1 MTEANV
7 KAKDHGSYITFTIL
21 SVVIPFVGFILGIVY
36 LAKDKKVDKKL
47 GEHTL
52 AFSVIFGIF
61 WWILFAMFVP
71 SSTTT
76 LNTPSNSQ
84 NASDNL
90 QVTENKPLEEKKPD
104 VPVEYLSALAKA
116 KIYSDTQHMSKQGL
130 YDQLTSEYGE
140 KFSKEAAQYAIDNLN
155 ADYKANALAKAKVY
169 QNDLNMSPAAIHDQ
183 LTSEYGEKFTKAEA
197 DYAIAHLND

>member
-1 MTEANV
+1 MTEAKI
-7 KAKDHGSYITFTIL
+7 KAKDHESYTTFTIL
-21 SVVIPFVGFILGIVY
+21 AVIIPIVGFILGIVY
-36 LAKDKKVDKKL
+36 LTKDKKLDKKL

-52 AFSVIFGIF
+52 AFSVLFGIF
-61 WWILFAMFVP
+61 WWVILAMFVP
-71 SSTTT
+71 TSTTT
-76 LNTPSNSQ
+76 ITTPSNSQ
-84 NASDNL
+84 NVSDNL
-90 QVTENKPLEEKKPD
+90 QTTEDQPLEEKKPD
-104 VPVEYLSALAKA
+104 VPAEYLSALAKA

-140 KFSKEAAQYAIDNLN
+140 KFSKKAAQYAIDNLN